1 MTNIHIFSPGG
12 ALNGKDCEKV
22 LESALNAKT
31 VKECPIL
38 KCLGN
43 GLEERAEK
51 YMKLFKVLAN
61 VWTTLRMPND
71 NLDEE
76 DISEIVNYCQEWGKL
91 LPTLF
96 PERSVTRKGHALSI
110 HVPEYLKKYKSYYRY
125 YKLEQMGESIH
136 AQMNNI
142 ARRFA
147 PVRPKSMRLWRI
159 VEQYEMS
166 NHVDKSLLA
175 KRKRQTGKTMA
186 TTILTT
192 IGLILF
198 MALL

>member
-1 MTNIHIFSPGG
+1 MTNIHIFFPGG

-31 VKECPIL
+31 VNECPIL

-110 HVPEYLKKYKSYYRY
+110 HVPEYLNT
-125 YKLEQMGESIH
+125 Q
-136 AQMNNI
+136 N
-142 ARRFA
+142 
-147 PVRPKSMRLWRI
+147 
-159 VEQYEMS
+159 
-166 NHVDKSLLA
+166 
-175 KRKRQTGKTMA
+175 T
-186 TTILTT
+186 
-192 IGLILF
+192 
-198 MALL
+198 